1 MEAVHLS
8 LAWFYQV
15 QKSSNYFSSDL
26 REIRKLGFY
35 NPGYCAVEVM
45 SRYICASLH

>member
-1 MEAVHLS
+1 MEAVQLS

-26 REIRKLGFY
+26 REIRKVGFC
-35 NPGYCAVEVM
+35 NPRYCAMEVV
-45 SRYICASLH
+45 SRYIHTSLH